1 MQTILSYQH
10 SCCLAHIKTSGGVPK
25 APFCSK
31 HCQESF
37 STCPAPASRL
47 GAGTMPA
54 LAARVQ
60 TYVLQKAALLEQ
72 PLLECHRAS

>member
-1 MQTILSYQH
+1 MLFGPYKDFWWYSKSTVLLQALPGVLLNMPS
-10 SCCLAHIKTSGGVPK
+10 SC
-25 APFCSK
+25 
-31 HCQESF
+31 QQ
-37 STCPAPASRL
+37 

-60 TYVLQKAALLEQ
+60 TNVLQKAALLEQ